1 MVEGMLHGGR
11 REQYKM
17 YAYCMNYFYDNYGGV
32 FFADS
37 DAAEE
42 IFENAF
48 IKFWENMESR
58 KIYVEDGLV
67 RGKDG
72 EPLRGSV
79 RTYFMGIAKIKYKEF
94 VRQQPVRLGLDDFPS
109 QIEPEELYD
118 QTQDS
123 LRDIIA
129 DLLSQM
135 SATCYEILRKF
146 YYEGKKL
153 DVILQEIPSI
163 STVNSLKTRKY
174 KCMEKL
180 RQKAEEIRA
189 SVNS

>member
-1 MVEGMLHGGR
+1 MEGMLHGGSGA
-11 REQYKM
+11 QYKM
-17 YAYCMNYFYDNYGGV
+17 YAYCKDYFYHKYSGV

-37 DAAEE
+37 DAADE

-67 RGKDG
+67 RGKNG
-72 EPLRGSV
+72 EPLKGSV
-79 RTYFMGIAKIKYKEF
+79 LTYFMGIAKLKYLEL
-94 VRQQPVRLGLDDFPS
+94 VRQQPMHLSLDEAIS
-109 QIEPEELYD
+109 HIEPEEPYD

-135 SATCYEILRKF
+135 SSTCYEILRKF
-146 YYEGKKL
+146 YYEKKKL
-153 DVILQEIPSI
+153 DAILRETPSI
-163 STVNSLKTRKY
+163 STINALKTRKY
-174 KCMEKL
+174 KCMESL
-180 RQKAEEIRA
+180 RQKAVEIHA
-189 SVNS
+189 SLNS

>member
-1 MVEGMLHGGR
+1 MEGMLHGGSR
-11 REQYKM
+11 AQYEM
-17 YAYCMNYFYDNYGGV
+17 YAYCKDYFYRKYSGV

-37 DAAEE
+37 DAADD

-72 EPLRGSV
+72 EPLEGSI
-79 RTYFMGIAKIKYKEF
+79 RTYFMGIAKLKYLEL
-94 VRQQPVRLGLDDFPS
+94 VRQQPIHLSLDEAIS
-109 QIEPEELYD
+109 HIEPVEPYD

-146 YYEGKKL
+146 YFEKKKL
-153 DVILQEIPSI
+153 DVILLEMPSI
-163 STVNSLKTRKY
+163 STVNALKTRKY
-174 KCMEKL
+174 KCMESL
-180 RQKAEEIRA
+180 RRKAEEIRA
-189 SVNS
+189 SFNN